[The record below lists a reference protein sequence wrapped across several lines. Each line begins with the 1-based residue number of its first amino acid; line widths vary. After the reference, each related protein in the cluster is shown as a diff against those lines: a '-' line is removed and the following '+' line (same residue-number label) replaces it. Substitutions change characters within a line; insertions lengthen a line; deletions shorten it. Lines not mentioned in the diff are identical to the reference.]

1 MRVSGVERESFSTK
15 IQYREYL
22 AGVNNFIDEA
32 SQAAWNVWTL
42 AFYRSSLLGDDGAE
56 AQTANVSLV
65 DSGSAVTLV
74 CIRVA
79 IGTQGEFL
87 PFSELMCTFVM

>member
-1 MRVSGVERESFSTK
+1 MRVSGVERESVSTI

-56 AQTANVSLV
+56 TQIANVSLV
-65 DSGSAVTLV
+65 DSGSTVTLV
-74 CIRVA
+74 CTTGGHRYTRV
-79 IGTQGEFL
+79 IPPIFGTQRF
-87 PFSELMCTFVM
+87 

>member
-1 MRVSGVERESFSTK
+1 MRVSGVERESFSTI

-56 AQTANVSLV
+56 TQIANVSLV
-65 DSGSAVTLV
+65 DSGSTVTLV
-74 CIRVA
+74 RTTSGHRYTTATSPIFGIQR
-79 IGTQGEFL
+79 
-87 PFSELMCTFVM
+87 S

>member
-1 MRVSGVERESFSTK
+1 MHVSGVERESFSTI

-22 AGVNNFIDEA
+22 AGVNNFIAEA

-56 AQTANVSLV
+56 TQTANVSLV
-65 DSGSAVTLV
+65 DSGSTITLV
-74 CIRVA
+74 CTNEWPPVHQR
-79 IGTQGEFL
+79 QFL
-87 PFSELMCTFVM
+87 PFRNQRF